1 MDTPEGFVSQ
11 EQHDEAMLA
20 LRAELSD
27 AINEKQAEID
37 DLKTQVANAVS
48 AAMAQVRQDFSA
60 LQSDR
65 DHWVNEAE
73 QYKRDNIALRKNL
86 SDYLMTTD
94 GGKAAIRDFNIMVL
108 RAQGDV
114 IQKRL
119 AELEA
124 L

>member
-11 EQHDEAMLA
+11 EQHNEAMLS

-48 AAMAQVRQDFSA
+48 AAMAQVNQDFST

-65 DHWVNEAE
+65 DRWANEAE

-86 SDYLMTTD
+86 SDYLMSTD
-94 GGKAAIRDFNIMVL
+94 GGKAAIRDFNVMVL
-108 RAQGDV
+108 RAQADA